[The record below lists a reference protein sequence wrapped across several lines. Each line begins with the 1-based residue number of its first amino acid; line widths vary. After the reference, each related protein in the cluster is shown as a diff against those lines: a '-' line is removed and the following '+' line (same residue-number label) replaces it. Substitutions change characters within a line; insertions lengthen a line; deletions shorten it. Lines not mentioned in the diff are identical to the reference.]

1 MRHDAHPQARDIPVV
16 ILCGGMGTR
25 LREASERL
33 PKPLVDI
40 GGRPILWHIMK
51 TYGEH
56 GFRRFVLA
64 LGYKSELIKQYFLD
78 YRHLTSDFT
87 LRLAGDDAPVFHNS
101 VGQEDWEITFVE
113 TGLTTGTG
121 ARVARVAQHLDAP
134 RFALT
139 YGDGIGAVDL
149 TKLVEHHLAA
159 GLTGTLTG
167 VHPSSRYGEMHV
179 QGTTVVEFN
188 EKPTLAEG
196 WVNGGFFL
204 FEREF
209 VEKYVPDDPG
219 VMLESIPL
227 QQLARDRQLSVFEH
241 NGFWMGMDTYR
252 DWTEL
257 NGLWDAGTAPWKI
270 WED

>member
-1 MRHDAHPQARDIPVV
+1 MHQVHPDARDIPVV

-51 TYGEH
+51 TYAAH

-64 LGYKSELIKQYFLD
+64 LGYKSELIKHYFLD
-78 YRHLTSDFT
+78 YRYITSDFT
-87 LRLAGDDAPVFHNS
+87 VSLAGDHRTVFHNTA
-101 VGQEDWEITFVE
+101 GDEDWEVTFVE

-121 ARVARVAQHLDAP
+121 ARVARVAHHLDGP

-149 TKLVEHHLAA
+149 SALLAHHASA

-167 VHPSSRYGEMHV
+167 VHPSSG
-179 QGTTVVEFN
+179 
-188 EKPTLAEG
+188 
-196 WVNGGFFL
+196 
-204 FEREF
+204 
-209 VEKYVPDDPG
+209 
-219 VMLESIPL
+219 
-227 QQLARDRQLSVFEH
+227 
-241 NGFWMGMDTYR
+241 
-252 DWTEL
+252 
-257 NGLWDAGTAPWKI
+257 
-270 WED
+270 